1 MDDEGETTEIT
12 VSSSTAT
19 ASTPAVT
26 RKKPETSNHNGN
38 SKTQRRQ
45 RVIQTAM
52 ALAAE
57 GGYEAVVMRDLADQA
72 NVALGTLYNYFVSKD
87 HLLAAAWIEWTE
99 ELERR
104 IMSRPPQGDTAADRV
119 VDVLGR
125 VCTALG
131 RQPKLV
137 SAILTAAS
145 SVVPEVTEQAGQ
157 VSEVTYGMIRSALA
171 LSDPDREMRVARV
184 LGHVLHSSLLA
195 WIHGRTDI
203 SGVIADL
210 DDAAHL
216 LLDGRDE

>member
-1 MDDEGETTEIT
+1 
-12 VSSSTAT
+12 
-19 ASTPAVT
+19 
-26 RKKPETSNHNGN
+26 
-38 SKTQRRQ
+38 
-45 RVIQTAM
+45 M

-57 GGYEAVVMRDLADQA
+57 GGYEAVVMRDLADQS

-99 ELERR
+99 ELESR
-104 IMSRPPQGDTAADRV
+104 IMTRPPQGDTAADRV
-119 VDVLGR
+119 VDVLSR

-157 VSEVTYGMIRSALA
+157 VSEVTYGMIRSALSLA
-171 LSDPDREMRVARV
+171 DPDREARVARV
-184 LGHVLHSSLLA
+184 LGHVLHSALLA

-203 SGVIADL
+203 SGVVADL
-210 DDAAHL
+210 EDAAHL